1 MLVKQI
7 NVFLE
12 NQMGRLA
19 EVTKTMGKANIDI
32 RALYVADNT
41 DYGILRMILDKPD
54 EAVEVLKQAGFTV
67 SMTPVIAIAI
77 GDQPGTLDY
86 ALGKLSET
94 GVSMEYIY
102 AYVGRASSDA
112 VVVIRVQDPEVVL
125 AKFEESGIRVLSPE
139 EVYGI

>member
-19 EVTKTMGKANIDI
+19 EVTKTLGKAKIDI

-54 EAVEVLKQAGFTV
+54 EAVAVLKEAGFTV
-67 SMTPVIAIAI
+67 SCTPVIAIAI
-77 GDQPGTLDY
+77 SDQPGTLDD
-86 ALGKLSET
+86 ALAKLSET

-102 AYVGRASSDA
+102 AYVGRSSSDA
-112 VVVIRVQDPEVVL
+112 VVVIRVQEPDTVL

>member
-19 EVTKTMGKANIDI
+19 EVTKTLGKAKIDI

-54 EAVEVLKQAGFTV
+54 QAVEVLKQAGFTV
-67 SMTPVIAIAI
+67 SCTPVIAIAI
-77 GDQPGTLDY
+77 SDQPGTLDD
-86 ALGKLSET
+86 ALAKLSET

-102 AYVGRASSDA
+102 AYVGRSSSDA
-112 VVVIRVQDPEVVL
+112 VVVIRVQEPDTVL

>member
-19 EVTKTMGKANIDI
+19 EVTKTLGKAKIDI

-54 EAVEVLKQAGFTV
+54 QAVEVLKEAGFTV
-67 SMTPVIAIAI
+67 SCTPVIAIAI
-77 GDQPGTLDY
+77 SDQPGTLDD
-86 ALGKLSET
+86 ALAKLSET

-102 AYVGRASSDA
+102 AYVGRSSSDA
-112 VVVIRVQDPEVVL
+112 VVVIRVQEPDTVL
-125 AKFEESGIRVLSPE
+125 VKFEESGIRVLSPE